1 MSMNYEKVNQ
11 VLMKIL
17 EKKFGAK
24 IIPKVV
30 RKAGG

>member
-24 IIPKVV
+24 ITPKVI
-30 RKAGG
+30 RKAGE